1 MKKQTL
7 FLTALVLCMFSLNIR
22 AYDGIKLNALP
33 DKNHPFKLS
42 PSSDD
47 DEGVKGK
54 IIVTAG
60 VGLNLLGTTLE
71 LRYLANAI
79 YDFEGNIAGHN
90 AWPMIN
96 AGVDYG
102 LGKQVSVGVAFG
114 YQKVTMNLKD
124 VVAVNDTHY
133 DTWTRIHFAARGDY
147 YIVAKENISLYTGV
161 KLGYNLYA
169 VSSTVPENYY
179 PGYKDNLWYPQPLS
193 AQAHFGFSYFVK
205 GIVGFNAEIG
215 LGYGVPYLF
224 AAGVTVKI

>member
-1 MKKQTL
+1 MNKKTIL
-7 FLTALVLCMFSLNIR
+7 LILLSIISVSSMR
-22 AYDGIKLNALP
+22 AYDGTKLNALSG
-33 DKNHPFKLS
+33 KPFHLKS
-42 PSSDD
+42 GADE
-47 DEGVKGK
+47 EGVKGK
-54 IIVTAG
+54 IIITAG

-71 LRYLANAI
+71 LRYIGNTI
-79 YDFEGNIAGHN
+79 YNFDGNIAGHD

-96 AGVDYG
+96 GAVDYG

-114 YQKVTMNLKD
+114 YQKVTMNLKN
-124 VVAVNDTHY
+124 VVAANDKHY

-161 KLGYNLYA
+161 KLGYNLYS
-169 VSSTVPENYY
+169 VSSTVPTSVY
-179 PGYKDNLWYPQPLS
+179 PGYTSNLWYPQPLS

-205 GIVGFNAEIG
+205 GMVGFNAEVG